1 MNTINTAAPVIMPAT
16 TIAVIPICW
25 LLSDSAAE
33 EGEEGNGFSIL
44 GGAWWGA
51 NTLNGGAVLESFV
64 SSLVIT

>member
-1 MNTINTAAPVIMPAT
+1 
-16 TIAVIPICW
+16 
-25 LLSDSAAE
+25 LLSDLAAE

-51 NTLNGGAVLESFV
+51 NTLNGGAVLEPFV